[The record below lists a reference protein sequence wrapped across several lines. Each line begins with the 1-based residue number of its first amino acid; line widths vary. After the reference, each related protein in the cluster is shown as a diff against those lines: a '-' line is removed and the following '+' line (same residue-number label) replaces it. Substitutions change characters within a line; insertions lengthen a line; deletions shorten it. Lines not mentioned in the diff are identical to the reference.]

1 MTTGKR
7 SAVKTPF
14 DLPAVGR
21 PATTPP
27 AGAAA
32 LNIVEI
38 RSDVD
43 IVTARQ
49 QGRMLALE
57 LGLAGTDAALVA
69 TAISEL
75 ARNIVMYAGRGQIM
89 LRPAE
94 NGGRPGVNVIASDD
108 GPGIVDIEQAMQLGY
123 STSGSLGLG
132 LPGVRR
138 LMDEFDVVSEVG
150 KGTTITVTK
159 WKT

>member
-1 MTTGKR
+1 ML
-7 SAVKTPF
+7 SV
-14 DLPAVGR
+14 
-21 PATTPP
+21 
-27 AGAAA
+27 
-32 LNIVEI
+32 VEI

-49 QGRMLALE
+49 QGRMLAMD

-75 ARNIVMYAGRGQIM
+75 ARNIVMYAGRGRIA

-94 NGGRPGVNVIASDD
+94 NGGRPGVSVIASDE

-138 LMDEFDVVSEVG
+138 LMDEFELISEVG
-150 KGTTITVTK
+150 KGTKITVTK